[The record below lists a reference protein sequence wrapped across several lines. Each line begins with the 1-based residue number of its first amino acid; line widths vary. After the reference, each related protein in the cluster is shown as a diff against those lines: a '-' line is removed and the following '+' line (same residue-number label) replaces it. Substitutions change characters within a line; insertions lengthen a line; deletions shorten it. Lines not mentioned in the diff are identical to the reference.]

1 MKKLA
6 RFLALAGTLF
16 VAACAS
22 TSGPVNDTVSGWNL
36 TDVSVRFGP
45 NIERTAD
52 GNTFSQNFV
61 WNGLEEGNRKKQVIA
76 LFKTAMAEMSET
88 AMTGPQ
94 PVKMA
99 VRVNYF
105 HALTEFSRVWC
116 CGEHRIYADLTVTDA
131 ESGNVLMQG
140 ENVYLGRL
148 ALGGVPGL
156 VANAAG
162 RDQYVR
168 VKEGIVKRTREWL
181 AGER

>member
-1 MKKLA
+1 MKKIA
-6 RFLALAGTLF
+6 RLLVLAGTLV

-22 TSGPVNDTVSGWNL
+22 TTGQVNSTVSGWNL

-52 GNTFSQNFV
+52 GNTYQQNFV
-61 WNGLEEGNRKKQVIA
+61 WNGLEDGNRKKQVIA
-76 LFKTAMAEMSET
+76 LFKNAMAEMSET

-94 PVKMA
+94 DVKMS
-99 VRVNYF
+99 VQVNYF
-105 HALTEFSRVWC
+105 HALTNYSRIWC
-116 CGEHRIYADLTVTDA
+116 CGEHRIYADLAVTDA
-131 ESGNVLMQG
+131 ASGNVLMQG

-156 VANAAG
+156 IANAAG